1 LPLLAKSHL
10 INTAQVMQEAR
21 YPYRIGLKKAGN
33 LVLLV
38 VPLGEPLLRLDAELV
53 PSLFSAVVSGVE
65 AVLDESNVTCMIN
78 EQDC

>member
-1 LPLLAKSHL
+1 MPLLAKSHL

-21 YPYRIGLKKAGN
+21 YPGRIGLKKAGN

-38 VPLGEPLLRLDAELV
+38 VPLGDPLRLDAELV
-53 PSLFSAVVSGVE
+53 PSLFLAFVSGVE